1 MTFLTLHY
9 TGKAAHTNVSNIII
23 AIIVLVFFDKQYLNE
38 ITRLMGVDVIKVLL
52 N

>member
-9 TGKAAHTNVSNIII
+9 TGKTATNVSNIII
-23 AIIVLVFFDKQYLNE
+23 VIIVLVFFDKQYPNE
-38 ITRLMGVDVIKVLL
+38 ITRLMGVDVIKVFL